1 MKIIGRLTDIINSNV
16 NSALDKIEDPEKMIS
31 LMISQ
36 MEDTLREAKSSRE
49 ETLANLKR
57 NENMVKELLEAENRW
72 NKRADLAVNKNLD
85 DLAREALIE
94 KKKATSKIKAMESE
108 HERILKISQDQDV
121 QVEKLTDKLQEM
133 KDRKNE
139 LVIRARSAK
148 EKSKV
153 EKIVHEVDSSDF
165 IQKFHEFENKI
176 EKMEASAEMV
186 NYGKNTSVGQKF
198 SDLERDEEIEAEL
211 NAMKEKKASTKKKT
225 N

>member
-1 MKIIGRLTDIINSNV
+1 MKIISRLTDIINSNV
-16 NSALDKIEDPEKMIS
+16 NSALDKIEDPEKMIN

-36 MEDTLREAKSSRE
+36 LDDTLSEAKNSRE
-49 ETLANLKR
+49 ETLVSLKR
-57 NENMVKELLEAENRW
+57 NESMVKELLEAENRW
-72 NKRADLAVNKNLD
+72 KKRADLAVNKNLD

-94 KKKATSKIKAMESE
+94 KKKVSSKIKALETE
-108 HERILKISQDQDV
+108 HERILKISQDKDV
-121 QVEKLTDKLQEM
+121 QVEKLADKLQEM

-148 EKSKV
+148 EKTKI

-176 EKMEASAEMV
+176 EKMEANAEMV
-186 NYGKNTSVGQKF
+186 NYGKDNSVSQKF

-211 NAMKEKKASTKKKT
+211 NALKEKKAPVKKKT